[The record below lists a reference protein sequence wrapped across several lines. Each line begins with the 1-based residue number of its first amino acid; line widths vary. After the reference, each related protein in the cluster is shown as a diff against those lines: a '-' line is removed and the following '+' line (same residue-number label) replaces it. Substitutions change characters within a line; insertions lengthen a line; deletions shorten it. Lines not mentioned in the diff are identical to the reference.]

1 MIITFLPW
9 CWELIIISLVGPLL
23 ISPTGHCSSFNDFF
37 FLNTSGRSIG
47 FGAILPL
54 GTAGECPA
62 EFEPF
67 ELLPEPDPGFG
78 DPTGPVAVSVPNDQL
93 CVVGLTIDGCDV
105 KVSLPGKNPVSL
117 AVAVD
122 LNEANV
128 KRPAIL
134 TDTRNR
140 FKPFRSE
147 DL

>member
-1 MIITFLPW
+1 MLF
-9 CWELIIISLVGPLL
+9 
-23 ISPTGHCSSFNDFF
+23 
-37 FLNTSGRSIG
+37 RS
-47 FGAILPL
+47 
-54 GTAGECPA
+54 
-62 EFEPF
+62 PF